1 MPSSDCARCGRCGSR
16 NAGTLAAQA
25 CGNTVDQDGHGT
37 HVAGT
42 IAGKSVMA
50 TAPATD
56 VLNGVGAG
64 ASLFFQDIHNEAT
77 DAACRSA
84 GLSDGCGEGLYP
96 PTDLYASA
104 S

>member
-42 IAGKSVMA
+42 IAGKSVTA

-84 GLSDGCGEGLYP
+84 GLQQGCGEGLYP